1 MGNIVYIRI
10 VAYVLSTLA
19 GLIPAAWAGWAS
31 YDAAAGTVV
40 VSIEGL
46 AVALVA
52 AIAGSLAIFRKWG
65 VK

>member
-1 MGNIVYIRI
+1 MERMVYVRI
-10 VAYVLSTLA
+10 TAYVLSILA

-31 YDAAAGTVV
+31 YDAVAGTVV

-52 AIAGSLAIFRKWG
+52 AFAGSLAIFRKWG
-65 VK
+65 KQ

>member
-1 MGNIVYIRI
+1 MERMVYIRI

-52 AIAGSLAIFRKWG
+52 AFAGSLAIFRKWG